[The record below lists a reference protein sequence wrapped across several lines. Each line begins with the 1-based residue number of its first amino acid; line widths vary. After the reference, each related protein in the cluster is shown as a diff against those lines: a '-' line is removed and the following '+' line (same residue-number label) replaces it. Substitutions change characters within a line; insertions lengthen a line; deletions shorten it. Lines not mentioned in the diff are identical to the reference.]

1 MPPPSEPEKFS
12 IDEMMERLK
21 NPATEE
27 PLDQGELVTR
37 ADGSQA
43 IRVRKR
49 KRRSQQPRKE
59 EHRQQQRTR
68 MIQVS
73 SAVLLV
79 LLVAFAV
86 GVAII
91 YANSAPF
98 RENLVRM
105 ISQSSGA
112 RVELEQFRVNP
123 TRAHASL
130 VTFSW
135 PDGNALR
142 ELSMRGATATISPVS
157 FLGKSLIGEEIT
169 ANEGILSLSAPEP
182 DEPLRA
188 MQPAAGP
195 APIRF
200 QRYAISR
207 LQLRVGDPAQPLIH
221 MRESEASLQPAN
233 DNGRPLLLLN
243 RGDIDIRG
251 WHKIKL
257 DRSHI
262 EFRGNETDIV
272 GMRLLHENDNRGYI
286 ELSGTV
292 SPFSSDR
299 PSTLA
304 VRMEN
309 FLLSGIAG
317 PELGELISGR
327 VNSVTSLQSNQ
338 LSFTPGADPATSLD
352 VSFRNTPT
360 HAIELRGFPF
370 LASLARLL
378 EDNWFERP
386 IFEIDATG
394 TLRRTGPEVSFED
407 LNLEYKGRMILRG
420 NLAMGADRRL
430 SGQIEIGIADA
441 MVRAASSRR
450 IDAMTGPAKDGFR
463 WLSLTISGNA
473 KNPSDNFLELLDSSR
488 ATPKVTRSPGSGG
501 LPSFEDLTTPD

>member
-1 MPPPSEPEKFS
+1 MPEPSEPEKFS
-12 IDEMMERLK
+12 IDQMMERLK
-21 NPATEE
+21 NPASEE

-49 KRRSQQPRKE
+49 KRRSRQPLKDE
-59 EHRQQQRTR
+59 LRQQRRTR

-79 LLVAFAV
+79 LLVAFSV
-86 GVAII
+86 GIAII

-98 RENLVRM
+98 RENIVRM
-105 ISQSSGA
+105 ISRSSGA
-112 RVELEQFRVNP
+112 RVEIEQFRVNP
-123 TRAHASL
+123 TRANAGRL
-130 VTFSW
+130 ILTW
-135 PDGNALR
+135 PEGNTLR
-142 ELSMRGATATISPVS
+142 ELSLRGVGATITPIS

-169 ANEGILSLSAPEP
+169 ASEGILNLTAPGP
-182 DEPLRA
+182 GEPLRA
-188 MQPAAGP
+188 VPPAAGP
-195 APIRF
+195 APVRF
-200 QRYAISR
+200 QRYAIAR
-207 LQLRVGDPAQPLIH
+207 LQLLVGDPAQPLIRL
-221 MRESEASLQPAN
+221 RESEASLQPVN

-243 RGDIDIRG
+243 RGDITIRG
-251 WHKIKL
+251 WHNIKL

-272 GMRLLHENDNRGYI
+272 GMRLLHENDNRGYL

-292 SPFSSDR
+292 SPYSSDR

-304 VRMEN
+304 VRMES

-317 PELGELISGR
+317 PELGELVSGR

-338 LSFTPGADPATSLD
+338 LSFTPGADPATSLA
-352 VSFRNTPT
+352 VSFSNAPT
-360 HAIELRGFPF
+360 HAIELGGFPF

-378 EDNWFERP
+378 DDNWFERP

-394 TLRRTGPEVSFED
+394 TLRRTGPVVAFED
-407 LNLEYKGRMILRG
+407 LNLEHKGRMILRG

-430 SGQIEIGIADA
+430 NGQIEVGIADA

-488 ATPKVTRSPGSGG
+488 TVPKATGSPGSGG
-501 LPSFEDLTTPD
+501 APSFEDLTTPD